1 MSGIDLLISQD
12 LAAHIGCCP
21 ASCSGSSDLTENA
34 AKQNL
39 QENSPLQD
47 KGLLTV
53 IFANEAKRKQKL
65 IYQKTEM
72 LQ

>member
-1 MSGIDLLISQD
+1 MSGIDSLPAQD

-21 ASCSGSSDLTENA
+21 MSCSGSSDLTENA

-47 KGLLTV
+47 KGLLRV
-53 IFANEAKRKQKL
+53 IFANEAKTRQKP

-72 LQ
+72 L